1 MNSARH
7 ILPRLKLPPAPLRGA
22 LIAIPSSQPYRS
34 YSSHHHDTSKRK
46 LNLPINYNDSTYLS
60 HTPSSALAHPELP
73 AGFASKTKRMNLYSA
88 INDAL
93 ATILSTDSKSLIFG
107 EDVSFGGVFRCTMGL
122 LDQFGA
128 QRVFNTP
135 LTEQGIMGF
144 AIGLSSSGYTALP
157 EIQFADYLFP
167 AFDQIHNEASKWR
180 YRSGGAKVFNSGNLV
195 IRMPTG
201 AVGHGGLYHSQSPEG
216 FFLGMQG
223 VKVVIPRGPAQA
235 KGLLIA
241 AARCGDPVVFME
253 PKILYRGA
261 VEEVPVG
268 DYELPLGKA
277 QVVKEGKDVTLI
289 SWGTMLYTCEMAA
302 KAAKERLGVDVEVID
317 LRTVHPWDK
326 ETVTNS
332 VLKTGRCVI
341 VHEASRAGGVGES
354 VGAEV
359 QERCFTRLE
368 APIERVTGWDVPM
381 PLVFEP
387 FIVPDVARV
396 FHGIKKTVE
405 Y

>member
-1 MNSARH
+1 M
-7 ILPRLKLPPAPLRGA
+7 
-22 LIAIPSSQPYRS
+22 
-34 YSSHHHDTSKRK
+34 
-46 LNLPINYNDSTYLS
+46 
-60 HTPSSALAHPELP
+60 
-73 AGFASKTKRMNLYSA
+73 KTKRMNLYSA

-93 ATILSTDSKSLIFG
+93 SMILETDSKSLIFG
-107 EDVSFGGVFRCTMGL
+107 EDVSFGGVFRCTTTL
-122 LDQFGA
+122 LDRFGP

-144 AIGLSSSGYTALP
+144 AIGLAASGYTALP

-167 AFDQIHNEASKWR
+167 AFDQLHNEASKWR
-180 YRSGGAKVFNSGNLV
+180 YRSGGAKDFNSGNLV
-195 IRMPTG
+195 VRMPCG

-268 DYELPLGKA
+268 EYTLPIGKA
-277 QVVKEGKDVTLI
+277 QVVQEGKDVTLI
-289 SWGTMLYTCEMAA
+289 SYGTMLYTCEAAA
-302 KAAKERLGVDVEVID
+302 KAAKEKLGVEVEVID

-326 ETVTNS
+326 ETVVES
-332 VLKTGRCVI
+332 VNKTGRCVV
-341 VHEASRAGGVGES
+341 VHEASRTGGIGGS

-359 QERCFTRLE
+359 QERCFLRLE
-368 APIERVTGWDVPM
+368 APVTRVTGWDVPM
-381 PLVFEP
+381 PLVFESL
-387 FIVPDVARV
+387 IVPDVASEYFHTIGGGGMVANGYVLGV
-396 FHGIKKTVE
+396 FDGIKRTIE